1 MYEVTARDRQAQTR
15 DLSPSGKST
24 SPRTWGGRQVSKCSP
39 GERRQCARA
48 RAPTAN
54 PAAHRWHCV
63 CAGTTASRGRA
74 SGFGLAARPGGLPVL
89 PRSLG
94 QDPPPTPDSYTY
106 LQSLSPPTPRTHR
119 AGGAAESS
127 EPRSPHSQ
135 LHFRP
140 PRAPSARIRRL
151 AERRTLDGRASG
163 EGRGQKRETE
173 GLSLV
178 KGPRWAQG
186 CVEGVH

>member
-1 MYEVTARDRQAQTR
+1 LKLKCMCKTFGYVPRETGGAGAGPADGGPNVMYEVTARDRQAQTR

-94 QDPPPTPDSYTY
+94 QDPTP
-106 LQSLSPPTPRTHR
+106 PRTPTHTSSRCRRLRPAPTER
-119 AGGAAESS
+119 AV
-127 EPRSPHSQ
+127 
-135 LHFRP
+135 P
-140 PRAPSARIRRL
+140 PRAPSRGRPTASCTSARR
-151 AERRTLDGRASG
+151 ERRA
-163 EGRGQKRETE
+163 RGSA
-173 GLSLV
+173 G
-178 KGPRWAQG
+178 
-186 CVEGVH
+186 